1 MSKFDN
7 AMRRQ
12 ALSLPALLEEQ
23 YHDLEPKA
31 RSILS
36 FQEIFSIQRIILTG
50 GTPGWKTWLRLGEP
64 PGRHP
69 WR

>member
-12 ALSLPALLEEQ
+12 ALSLPALLADQ

-50 GTPGWKTWLRLGEP
+50 
-64 PGRHP
+64 
-69 WR
+69 